1 MAVLVYSEMFSF
13 QTYVKFL
20 TKLESTT
27 QSEQKPQHLSLN
39 FE

>member
-1 MAVLVYSEMFSF
+1 MAVLVYSELFSL

-20 TKLESTT
+20 TKLEHNS
-27 QSEQKPQHLSLN
+27 QYEQKPQHLSLN